1 MNLLIYIFRIKR
13 FKIIYRLI
21 KSHSKILKT
30 GIIVD
35 YQYCALVRPSSVVS
49 SFFIRFYLGK
59 GSRASSSLSHGSF
72 LFSSISGG
80 SSISQGSS
88 NLAVLG
94 QVESSN
100 LLSLLNLLLVGLD
113 LALEL
118 VNESLH
124 ALVVLLVL
132 VASEGELLDGSLSLA
147 EVLKDIGVAAALS
160 VKLRLQLTD
169 AGLHLNHG
177 LSATLEG
184 IDLGLVSTGS
194 SVLALGLKKLLV
206 LLKGHGKLLLAS
218 EFISKTSGIN
228 HSSGGLLLG
237 QSGLIGHLIQIA
249 LELVVLRLQLPAG
262 GGNGLVDIGYVCE
275 VLVGVGQ
282 LLLGGASLSV
292 GGLKKS
298 AGLL

>member
-35 YQYCALVRPSSVVS
+35 YQYCALARPSSIVS

-59 GSRASSSLSHGSF
+59 GGRASSSLSHGSF

-100 LLSLLNLLLVGLD
+100 LLGLLNLLLVGLD

-132 VASEGELLDGSLSLA
+132 VPSEGQLLDGSLSLA
-147 EVLKDIGVAAALS
+147 EVFEDISVASAFS
-160 VKLRLQLTD
+160 VKLRLQLT
-169 AGLHLNHG
+169 N
-177 LSATLEG
+177 
-184 IDLGLVSTGS
+184 
-194 SVLALGLKKLLV
+194 
-206 LLKGHGKLLLAS
+206 
-218 EFISKTSGIN
+218 
-228 HSSGGLLLG
+228 
-237 QSGLIGHLIQIA
+237 
-249 LELVVLRLQLPAG
+249 PM
-262 GGNGLVDIGYVCE
+262 
-275 VLVGVGQ
+275 
-282 LLLGGASLSV
+282 
-292 GGLKKS
+292 
-298 AGLL
+298 